1 MMTIQ
6 KTVENPASYR
16 ITVDVPRE
24 MPVGTINLAFSAVQN
39 RQAQGGK
46 PAKSMRG
53 ILKGK
58 GITLAEF
65 EKMQRDDLLL
75 EEGRE

>member
-6 KTVENPASYR
+6 KRVENPASYR

-24 MPVGTINLAFSAVQN
+24 MPVGTINLTFSADHPVQ
-39 RQAQGGK
+39 AKGGK
-46 PAKSMRG
+46 PVKSMRG

-65 EKMQRDDLLL
+65 EKMQREDLLL

>member
-1 MMTIQ
+1 
-6 KTVENPASYR
+6 
-16 ITVDVPRE
+16 
-24 MPVGTINLAFSAVQN
+24 MPVGTINLTFSADHPVQ
-39 RQAQGGK
+39 AKGGK
-46 PAKSMRG
+46 PVKSMRG

-65 EKMQRDDLLL
+65 EKMQREDLLL